1 MKNIKVLLLSLLVA
15 GTSFAN
21 NEKIAPSKISKVTVY
36 SQGAQIY
43 RTANYSVGKGVS
55 KIVIDN
61 LSSQIDAKSVQ
72 IQATGNLVI
81 LDSKYSI
88 FHPKP
93 KEVKLEG
100 LPLKLRREILA
111 LEDSMK
117 FVNYNLEDL
126 TDELAVLNQT
136 KSILQKNGA
145 VKGTGKVNDS
155 LEMLKGIV
163 SFYPQKMNELNK
175 NIRKIT
181 RKKEGV
187 QKIYNRMKQRLRD
200 LKNHESSSGGTT
212 KPQGPSYRI
221 TLTVSSPTGTKGKMN
236 ISYIVSNAGWVPIY
250 DLRSDVN
257 SGKVNLT
264 YKAQVFQNSGVDWEG
279 VPLTISTNNPYQNK
293 TKPTLHPWYLDYYN
307 YGYDKKEAIQ
317 QTNMYQNQFDE
328 EVEEVVVSSK
338 EKKAANKSFE
348 FTEVIDKMISAEF
361 KIDLP
366 YTIKSNNEKHL
377 VLVSNNDLNANFK
390 YFSIPKF
397 DRGAYLVA
405 QITKLDELQLVPAK
419 ANIFFDGTYMG
430 ETYLNPSTMSDTLD
444 LSLGKDP
451 NIIIKRV
458 LLEKD
463 CKKKVVGSKIEHTS
477 AYSII
482 VKNLKS
488 KSIQLVIQDQVP
500 VSRNADIEVKLLDKG
515 NGKFNERSGSLTWE
529 LTLKPQGKKTID
541 FKYEVKHD
549 KEKNV
554 NL

>member
-1 MKNIKVLLLSLLVA
+1 MKNIKFLLLSLLVV

-307 YGYDKKEAIQ
+307 YELYQKRQSQINA
-317 QTNMYQNQFDE
+317 YQNQFDE
-328 EVEEVVVSSK
+328 EVEEVAVSSK
-338 EKKAANKSFE
+338 EKKTANESFE

-515 NGKFNERSGSLTWE
+515 SGKFNERSGSLTWE
-529 LTLKPQGKKTID
+529 FTLKPQGKKTID

>member
-307 YGYDKKEAIQ
+307 YELYQKRKSQINA
-317 QTNMYQNQFDE
+317 YQNQFDE

-515 NGKFNERSGSLTWE
+515 SGKFNERSGSLTWE

>member
-1 MKNIKVLLLSLLVA
+1 MKNIKFLLLSLLVV

-55 KIVIDN
+55 KIIIDN

-307 YGYDKKEAIQ
+307 YELYQKRQSQINA
-317 QTNMYQNQFDE
+317 YQNQFDE
-328 EVEEVVVSSK
+328 EVEEVAVSSK
-338 EKKAANKSFE
+338 EKKTANESFE

-515 NGKFNERSGSLTWE
+515 SGKFNERSGSLTWE
-529 LTLKPQGKKTID
+529 FTLKPQGKKTID

>member
-1 MKNIKVLLLSLLVA
+1 MKNIKFLLLSLLVA

-307 YGYDKKEAIQ
+307 YELYQKRQSQINA
-317 QTNMYQNQFDE
+317 YQNQFDE

-515 NGKFNERSGSLTWE
+515 SGKFNERSGSLTWE

>member
-307 YGYDKKEAIQ
+307 YGYDKKGEIQ

-338 EKKAANKSFE
+338 VKKAANKSFE